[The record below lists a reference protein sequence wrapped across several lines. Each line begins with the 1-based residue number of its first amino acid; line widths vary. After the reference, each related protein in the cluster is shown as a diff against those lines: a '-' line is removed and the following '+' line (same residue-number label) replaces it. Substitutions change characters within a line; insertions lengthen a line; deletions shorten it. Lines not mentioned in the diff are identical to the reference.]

1 MNRLEFLQELLCWVE
16 CKGVGCVPEKSKK
29 RTTKAKKN
37 EEGYF
42 ERTTQAAR
50 EAAKKVHTIFVT
62 PEEFTEAANGYFDDC
77 DARNEVYG
85 EAGLCLWLSDHNPK
99 GRTVTLQTLR
109 GWYDGTHNKDI
120 QDAVQMA
127 YLRIQGQIESD
138 PRYREKG
145 MSTRAIFLQKQPRF
159 GGYQD
164 KIENK
169 TDTTVR
175 IIHGD
180 NMDESDFK

>member
-1 MNRLEFLQELLCWVE
+1 MA
-16 CKGVGCVPEKSKK
+16 
-29 RTTKAKKN
+29 RTRGNPNFKAKKG
-37 EEGYF
+37 EEGYQ
-42 ERTTQAAR
+42 ERNTQAAA
-50 EAAKKVHTIFVT
+50 EACRIFPT

-77 DARNEVYG
+77 DARDEIYG
-85 EAGLCLWLSDHNPK
+85 EAGLCLWLSEHNPK
-99 GRTVTLQTLR
+99 NATVTLSTLR
-109 GWYDGTHNKDI
+109 NWYDGRSNKAI

-127 YLRIQGQIESD
+127 YLRIQRQIESD

-145 MSTRAIFLQKQPRF
+145 GMATRAIFLQKQPRF

>member
-1 MNRLEFLQELLCWVE
+1 MA
-16 CKGVGCVPEKSKK
+16 
-29 RTTKAKKN
+29 RTRGNPNFKAKKG
-37 EEGYF
+37 EEGYH
-42 ERTTQAAR
+42 ERNMQAAH
-50 EAAKKVHTIFVT
+50 EATQKAHKIFIT

-77 DARNEVYG
+77 DAREEIYG
-85 EAGLCLWLSDHNPK
+85 EAGLCLWLSEHNPK
-99 GRTVTLQTLR
+99 GRTVTLQALR

-127 YLRIQGQIESD
+127 YLRIQRQIESD

-145 MSTRAIFLQKQPRF
+145 GMATRAIFLQKQARF